1 MQSKE
6 RAGWP
11 PEMKIATVAPENL
24 KTPHPKHFTEKPILL
39 NFYNLS
45 AAPSIIFTFANR
57 SLPLEYF
64 IQNLARRE
72 QISLKIPLNKDWN
85 LFFIE
90 CFSKHTLVPNEK
102 QRLVHWWQCDSKA
115 HWSWCRWEGKYL
127 IEVES
132 FKQK

>member
-1 MQSKE
+1 
-6 RAGWP
+6 
-11 PEMKIATVAPENL
+11 MKIATVAPENL

-45 AAPSIIFTFANR
+45 AGPSIIFTFANR
-57 SLPLEYF
+57 FLPLEYF

-90 CFSKHTLVPNEK
+90 CFTKHNSRAKRKAKISSLVT
-102 QRLVHWWQCDSKA
+102 V
-115 HWSWCRWEGKYL
+115 
-127 IEVES
+127 
-132 FKQK
+132 